1 MIVLTFKI
9 EEICFLIKNVASD
22 NTDVVI
28 ADVTAGFADPP
39 P

>member
-1 MIVLTFKI
+1 MIVLTFTI

-28 ADVTAGFADPP
+28 AGVTAGFADPP